1 VTPEGGRSA
10 RGSATPSRG
19 AVTPSRGPAPPER
32 AATALRSDA
41 ARNRDA
47 LIDAAR
53 SVFGRRGLN
62 APLDDIAR
70 QAGIG
75 NATLYRHF
83 PTRCDL
89 IAAVFTTALQDV
101 VVAAERALANPDPWD
116 AFADHFLFL
125 CELQAKDRGM
135 ADLLTMSI
143 PGASE
148 LEKARRQ
155 AQEGLARI
163 VARARESGDL
173 RPDFEIEDIG
183 VLLMANAGLIHR
195 TASGA
200 PTAWRRMV
208 AYFLDGLHDGAPAV
222 PLPPS
227 PGLRAVRAAMA
238 NQSAH
243 FGCT

>member
-1 VTPEGGRSA
+1 MTPEGSRSTK
-10 RGSATPSRG
+10 GSTK
-19 AVTPSRGPAPPER
+19 PER
-32 AATALRSDA
+32 AAPALRSDA

-89 IAAVFTTALQDV
+89 IAAVFTSALQDV
-101 VVAAERALANPDPWD
+101 VAAAERALANPDPWD
-116 AFADHFLFL
+116 AFAGHVLFL
-125 CELQAKDRGM
+125 CELQAQDRGM

-143 PGASE
+143 PGAPD
-148 LEKARRQ
+148 LERTRRRT
-155 AQEGLARI
+155 QEGTDRI
-163 VARARESGDL
+163 VARARASGDL
-173 RPDFEIEDIG
+173 RADFVAEDLGI
-183 VLLMANAGLIHR
+183 LLMANAGLIHR
-195 TASGA
+195 TAHGA

-208 AYFLDGLHDGAPAV
+208 AYSLDSLRAGAATG

-227 PGLRAVRAAMA
+227 PGLRAIRAAMA

>member
-1 VTPEGGRSA
+1 MTPEGPPSG
-10 RGSATPSRG
+10 RGSTK
-19 AVTPSRGPAPPER
+19 PER
-32 AATALRSDA
+32 AAVARRADA

-53 SVFGRRGLN
+53 SVFGRRGLS

-89 IAAVFTTALQDV
+89 IAAVFTSALQDV
-101 VVAAERALANPDPWD
+101 VAAAEQALANPDPWD
-116 AFADHFLFL
+116 GFAGHVLFL
-125 CELQAKDRGM
+125 CELQAQDRGM

-143 PGASE
+143 PGAPD
-148 LEKARRQ
+148 LERTRRRT
-155 AQEGLARI
+155 QEGTARI

-173 RPDFEIEDIG
+173 RPDFEPEDLGI
-183 VLLMANAGLIHR
+183 LLMANAGLIHR
-195 TASGA
+195 TADGA

-208 AYFLDGLHDGAPAV
+208 AYFLDSLHDGAAAG
-222 PLPPS
+222 PLPPA

-238 NQSAH
+238 NQNAH